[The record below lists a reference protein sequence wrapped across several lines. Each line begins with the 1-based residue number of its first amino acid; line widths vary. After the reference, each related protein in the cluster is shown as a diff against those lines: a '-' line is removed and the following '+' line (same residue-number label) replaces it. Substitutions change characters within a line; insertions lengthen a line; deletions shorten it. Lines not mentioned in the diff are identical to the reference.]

1 MKINVK
7 HLPYEKVIDLPRPP
21 HKRPLRPNL
30 FFRCLIRVL
39 SIPAL
44 WKAKFSYTTERM
56 DQAGDGPWLILMNH
70 SCFLDLK
77 IAYKIFFPKPFCV
90 VSTTDGFVG
99 IPWLMRW
106 IGCIPTQKFVSDL
119 TLIRD
124 ILNAVKTK
132 NTSVLMYP
140 EAGYSFDGTATPL
153 PRKLGVLLKKLDVPV
168 VSVITQGAFHRDPL
182 YNCLQKRKVKV
193 SATVKCLLT
202 QEEIRQK
209 SVEELDQILDEA
221 FTFDSFKWQQ
231 KNNIKIDEPFR
242 ADGLHRILYQ
252 CPHCGVEG
260 QMEGKGIHLT
270 CHACGKKYELTP
282 YGKLSALEGET
293 EFDHIPDWYQWQR
306 QQVKQ
311 QIESGEYSLDTPVKI
326 GVLVDHKAL
335 YMVGDGRLVHNADGF
350 TLTGCD
356 GKLNYSQPPITSY
369 TLNADYYWYEIGDI
383 ISIGD
388 RNTLYY
394 CFPQDPKVSVTKARL
409 ATEELYKMTTLKKQ

>member
-1 MKINVK
+1 MKIK
-7 HLPYEKVIDLPRPP
+7 TKQLPYEKVMTLPQPK
-21 HKRPLRPNL
+21 HHRPLRPNL
-30 FFRCLIRVL
+30 FFRCLIRIL
-39 SIPAL
+39 SVPAL
-44 WKAKFSYTTERM
+44 LKTRFSFTSRRM
-56 DQAGDGPWLILMNH
+56 EQAGEGPWLILMNH

-99 IPWLMRW
+99 MPWLMRW

-124 ILNAVKTK
+124 IFHAIKRN

-168 VSVITQGAFHRDPL
+168 VSVITEGAFHRDPL
-182 YNCLQKRKVKV
+182 YNGLQKRKVKV

-202 QEEIRQK
+202 QEEIRSK
-209 SVEELDQILDEA
+209 SVEELDAVLDAE

-231 KNNIKIDEPFR
+231 NNNIRIDEPFR

-260 QMEGKGIHLT
+260 KTEGKGTTLT
-270 CHACGKKYELTP
+270 CHSCGKVYELTP
-282 YGKLSALEGET
+282 YGKLSALTGET
-293 EFDHIPDWYQWQR
+293 EFAHIPDWYQWQR
-306 QQVKQ
+306 NNVIM
-311 QIESGEYSLDTPVKI
+311 QIFRGEYFLDTPVTI

-356 GKLNYSQPPITSY
+356 GKLHYAQPPLTSY
-369 TLNADYYWYEIGDI
+369 TLNADYFWYEIGDV

-388 RNTLYY
+388 RKALYY
-394 CFPQDPKVSVTKARL
+394 CFPKDTTVSVAKARL
-409 ATEELYKMTTLKKQ
+409 ATEELYRIVKDKKQ

>member
-1 MKINVK
+1 MKIK
-7 HLPYEKVIDLPRPP
+7 TKQLSYEKVMALPRPT
-21 HKRPLRPNL
+21 HRRPLRPNL

-44 WKAKFSYTTERM
+44 LKTRFSFTSHRM
-56 DQAGDGPWLILMNH
+56 EQAGEGPWLILMNH

-99 IPWLMRW
+99 MPWLMRW

-124 ILNAVKTK
+124 ILHAIKEN
-132 NTSVLMYP
+132 NTNVLMYP

-168 VSVITQGAFHRDPL
+168 VSVITEGAFHRDPL
-182 YNCLQKRKVKV
+182 YNGLQKRKVKV
-193 SATVKCLLT
+193 SATVKCQLT
-202 QEEIRQK
+202 QEEIRSK
-209 SVEELDQILDEA
+209 SVEELDAILDEE
-221 FTFDSFKWQQ
+221 FTFDNFKWQQ
-231 KNNIKIDEPFR
+231 NNNIKIDEPFR

-252 CPHCGVEG
+252 CPHCGAEG
-260 QMEGKGIHLT
+260 KTEGKGTTLT
-270 CHACGKKYELTP
+270 CRACGKVYELTP
-282 YGKLSALEGET
+282 YGKMSALTGET
-293 EFDHIPDWYQWQR
+293 EFSHIPDWYRWQR
-306 QQVKQ
+306 DNVKM
-311 QIESGEYSLDTPVKI
+311 QISRGEYSLDTPVTI
-326 GVLVDHKAL
+326 GVLVDHNAL

-356 GKLNYSQPPITSY
+356 GKLHYTQPPLTSY
-369 TLNADYYWYEIGDI
+369 TLNADYFWYEIGDV

-388 RNTLYY
+388 RKTLYY
-394 CFPQDPKVSVTKARL
+394 CFPKDSAVSVTKSRL
-409 ATEELYKMTTLKKQ
+409 ATEELYKLAKDKKQ